1 MVLSDRGRE
10 TERPLRLMS
19 IKLAHIGLGK
29 CGSVFLNNIFKEIEK
44 ETNIKLINLFD
55 FVDTKK
61 THALQKL
68 SNLEKVLP
76 NNFIISH
83 RTLFSHGWEFNQI
96 YKSFELN
103 KKNFSK
109 HVTILIIIRNPYE
122 LLNSIYCQSIHVMN
136 IIKPQDFF
144 YVEDN
149 DIVRKEGRFNL
160 FNFNYEKLIF
170 LYKSYFENVI
180 VIKHE
185 ELDDLNFLKRIF
197 NINDEVLKN
206 LQNLQKKTYNRSISR
221 YGINFILFLN
231 KFLDLNKYQRLVRNN
246 IKQPNS
252 ILSKIRNKFLYQLLL
267 REFFQNK
274 FDKIFPYKKYYID
287 KKTIPINLEKLIN
300 DYDKL

>member
-1 MVLSDRGRE
+1 MEV
-10 TERPLRLMS
+10 
-19 IKLAHIGLGK
+19 KLLHVGLGK
-29 CGSVFLNNIFKEIEK
+29 CGSIFLKNIFKEIEK

-61 THALQKL
+61 THALQNIT
-68 SNLEKVLP
+68 NLEKSLP

-83 RTLFSHGWEFNQI
+83 RTLFSKGWEFSQI

-109 HVTILIIIRNPYE
+109 NVTILIVIRNPYE
-122 LLNSIYCQSIHVMN
+122 LLNSIYCQSIQVMN

-144 YVEDN
+144 YIEDN
-149 DIVRKEGRFNL
+149 DIIRKEGRFNL
-160 FNFNYEKLIF
+160 FNFSYEKLIS
-170 LYKSYFENVI
+170 LYKSYFENVV

-185 ELDDLNFLKRIF
+185 ELNDLSFLKRIF
-197 NINDEVLKN
+197 NINDELLENLKK
-206 LQNLQKKTYNRSISR
+206 LQRKTYNRSISR

-231 KFLDLNKYQRLVRNN
+231 KFINLNKYQGLVRNN
-246 IKQPNS
+246 IKKPNS
-252 ILSKIRNKFLYQLLL
+252 ILSKIKNKFLYQLLL

-287 KKTIPINLEKLIN
+287 KKLIPLDIEKLIN
-300 DYDKL
+300 DYNKL